1 MSTPIRWSTP
11 TALSEAEADLA
22 RKLQRSGKF
31 YVFLRQIRAELF
43 DEAFQA
49 ELAAGYRPRGTQP
62 IPPALLAMALLLQA
76 YDQVGDAEAVEN
88 ATVDPRWQLALG
100 CLGAARAPFSQ
111 GALVA
116 FRERLIAHDLD
127 KRLLDKTVA
136 LAKAR
141 GGFGWQHLRAALDSS
156 PLLGAGRIEDTW
168 NLLGR
173 ALATVVTCAAQT
185 LRVPRGEIV
194 RAAGLTLLDA
204 PSLKAALDI
213 DWQDATAQAEAL
225 ARLLAEVE
233 RLEAWVAAH
242 AALADA
248 PAVHAALT
256 TLHQVLTQDL
266 EPDPTSGQRR
276 IRRGV
281 APDRHPSIGDPA
293 MRHGRKTKVRTFTGF
308 KRHVVKL
315 VDADVIVDAV
325 VRPANEPEHA
335 TLAQVLP
342 AVTAHGSLAEL
353 FIDRGYLASPVIADL
368 DAAGVAIRAKAWT
381 SHNGDR
387 LPKHAFA
394 IDLAAGRI
402 TCPAAHTVPIA
413 TGAATVHFP
422 ATTCQPCPR
431 RAACTTSRRGGRS
444 ITLHPQE
451 PMLQRL
457 RSAQQDPMGRAR
469 LRTRTTI
476 EHSLA
481 RVQQLQGP
489 RARYR
494 GLRKNTLDL
503 RRIAAITNIQR
514 VARLPEAA

>member
-1 MSTPIRWSTP
+1 MPIPIRWSVP
-11 TALSEAEADLA
+11 SELTAAEATLVG
-22 RKLQRSGKF
+22 KLQRSGKF
-31 YVFLRQIRAELF
+31 YVFLRTIRNELF
-43 DEAFQA
+43 DETFQGA
-49 ELAAGYRPRGTQP
+49 LAAVYRPRGTRP
-62 IPPALLAMALLLQA
+62 IPPALLAMVLLLQA

-116 FRERLIAHDLD
+116 FRERLIVHDFD
-127 KRLLDKTVA
+127 KALLDRTVA
-136 LAKAR
+136 LAKQR

-168 NLLGR
+168 NLIGR

-185 LRVPRGEIV
+185 LRVPRTHVV

-213 DWQDATAQAEAL
+213 DWQDPAAQADAL
-225 ARLLAEVE
+225 ARLLAEVD
-233 RLEAWVAAH
+233 RLETWVAAQAPV
-242 AALADA
+242 AAA
-248 PAVHAALT
+248 PAVQTALA
-256 TLHQVLTQDL
+256 TLRHVLTQDL
-266 EPDPTSGQRR
+266 EPDPTSGARR

-281 APDRHPSIGDPA
+281 AIDRQPSLGDPA

-315 VDADVIVDAV
+315 IDADVIVDAV

-342 AVTAHGSLAEL
+342 AVTAHGPLGEL
-353 FIDRGYLASPVIADL
+353 FIDRGYLASPMIAAL
-368 DAAGVAIRAKAWT
+368 NAAGVDIRAKAWT
-381 SHNGDR
+381 ARNGDR
-387 LPKHAFA
+387 FPKHAFT
-394 IDLAAGRI
+394 IDLAAGRVI
-402 TCPAAHTVPIA
+402 CPAAQTVPIPPGA
-413 TGAATVHFP
+413 TAVHFP
-422 ATTCQPCPR
+422 AATCQPCPR
-431 RAACTTSRRGGRS
+431 RAACTRSPRGRS

-451 PMLQRL
+451 ALLQTL
-457 RSAQQDPMGRAR
+457 RTAQQAPAGRAR

-489 RARYR
+489 RARYK

-503 RRIAAITNIQR
+503 RRIAVVTNLQR
-514 VARLPEAA
+514 VARLPHAA